1 MASFTELKDRVRD
14 RWMVFGSGRGF
25 VRILAVLVVLI
36 VVYYV
41 GGALWVHTIDDNADF
56 TPPQPIAGGSRSV
69 DMAAALIEREVE
81 VNGWTPNDPF
91 FLPGSV
97 LDNMPNFQL
106 GMIYGMSRFG
116 NALAEQLARSRGTSA
131 VDPDVDRAAG
141 LLRYPGDVWVF
152 NFGTSLAPTA
162 TSESQY
168 KAAVR
173 ALRAYNQRV
182 ADGSATF
189 ERRADNLIDTLE
201 RFNNDLG
208 SASAIID
215 EHLRQHAGFPISFSA
230 DDIFYQT
237 KGRLYVYY
245 MLLKALGEDFQQIL
259 EERNLVAV
267 WNQMLESAREAAE
280 QQPWVVLN
288 GGPSSQLVPSHLAS
302 QGFLL
307 LRLRTQLREVQ
318 QVLLK

>member
-1 MASFTELKDRVRD
+1 
-14 RWMVFGSGRGF
+14 MV
-25 VRILAVLVVLI
+25 L
-36 VVYYV
+36 YYV
-41 GGALWVHTIDDNADF
+41 GGALWVHKIDDDTAF
-56 TPPQPIAGGSRSV
+56 VPPNPIAGGSHVV

-81 VNGWTPNDPF
+81 TNGWTPNDPF

-106 GMIYGMSRFG
+106 GMIYALSRFG
-116 NALAEQLARSRGTSA
+116 NAMAEQLARSRGTSA
-131 VDPDVDRAAG
+131 IDPDVDRAAG

-168 KAAVR
+168 RAAVR

-201 RFNNDLG
+201 QFNNDLG

-215 EHLRQHAGFPISFSA
+215 EHLRLHAGFPISFSA

-245 MLLKALGEDFQQIL
+245 MLLQALGQDFQQML
-259 EERNLVAV
+259 SERNLGNL
-267 WNQMLESAREAAE
+267 WTQMLESARDAAE

-288 GGPSSQLVPSHLAS
+288 GGTSSQFVPSHLAS

-307 LRLRTQLREVQ
+307 LRLRTQIREVQ

>member
-1 MASFTELKDRVRD
+1 MASFTEMKDRVRD
-14 RWMVFGSGRGF
+14 RLTVFGSGRSV
-25 VRILAVLVVLI
+25 VRILAALVLLI
-36 VVYYV
+36 VIYYV
-41 GGALWVHTIDDNADF
+41 GGALWVHTIDDDTDF

-81 VNGWTPNDPF
+81 DNGWTPNDPF

-215 EHLRQHAGFPISFSA
+215 EHLRQHSGFPISFSA

-237 KGRLYVYY
+237 KGRLYAYY
-245 MLLKALGEDFQQIL
+245 MLLKTLGQDFEQVL
-259 EERNLVAV
+259 EERNLKGV

-288 GGPSSQLVPSHLAS
+288 GGPSSQFVPSHLAS